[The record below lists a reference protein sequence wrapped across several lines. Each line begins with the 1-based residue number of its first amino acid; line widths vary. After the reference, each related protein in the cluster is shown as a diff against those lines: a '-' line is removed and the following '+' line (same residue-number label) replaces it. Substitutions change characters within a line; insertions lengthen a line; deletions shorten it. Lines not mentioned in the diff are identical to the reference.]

1 MAESNSD
8 SRPSTS
14 AAASLTWAARSAT
27 AAMAS
32 SLAPRFETGNLSP
45 GLLLPGPEL
54 LGVLT
59 GGPETRLEGDHGV
72 EIDLRATSSQ

>member
-8 SRPSTS
+8 SRRSTS
-14 AAASLTWAARSAT
+14 DCCLFDLGRQVGHGSDGLVLGPA
-27 AAMAS
+27 
-32 SLAPRFETGNLSP
+32 FETGNLSP

-54 LGVLT
+54 LSVLT
-59 GGPETRLEGDHGV
+59 GGPETRLEGDDGV